1 MSYRAQILHWGE
13 ASIHTHI
20 HHPGEMFLNCPAL
33 GIDMHPLGRV
43 EPMDALN
50 PAEMA
55 LLRALK
61 EHAVWCLDAMAA
73 IGGAEDG
80 EAAKSH

>member
-1 MSYRAQILHWGE
+1 
-13 ASIHTHI
+13 
-20 HHPGEMFLNCPAL
+20 
-33 GIDMHPLGRV
+33 MHPLGRV
-43 EPMDALN
+43 EPMDAPN

-55 LLRALK
+55 LLRTLK

>member
-1 MSYRAQILHWGE
+1 MPR
-13 ASIHTHI
+13 
-20 HHPGEMFLNCPAL
+20 L
-33 GIDMHPLGRV
+33 GIEMHPLGRV

-55 LLRALK
+55 LLRTLK

-80 EAAKSH
+80 EAAREINFQGYEK